1 MDGVYWC
8 ISVFSEYCEMSLT
21 ALVIF
26 FLPELVRVVAHGLV
40 VRLGQELVVQ
50 HAVREHEPGW
60 GWTVN
65 IFPPQQIFSG
75 RCVTCRA
82 PAPRV

>member
-1 MDGVYWC
+1 
-8 ISVFSEYCEMSLT
+8 MSYRGPLRI
-21 ALVIF
+21 LRNVVDSSSGII
-26 FLPELVRVVAHGLV
+26 PELVRVVPHGLV

-60 GWTVN
+60 GWTWTVN
-65 IFPPQQIFSG
+65 IFPPQQIFSAQ
-75 RCVTCRA
+75 RVTCRA